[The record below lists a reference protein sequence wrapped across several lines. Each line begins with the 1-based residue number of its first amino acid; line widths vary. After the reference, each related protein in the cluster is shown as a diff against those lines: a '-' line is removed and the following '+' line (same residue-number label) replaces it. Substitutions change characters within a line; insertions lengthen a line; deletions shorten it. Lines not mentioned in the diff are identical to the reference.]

1 MAGIKQFTI
10 QINGVQESINAVES
24 LNTQLNALEA
34 RINALASKQVNI
46 SAKSSNS
53 TGALNEEEKLVKQIQ
68 QTEEKIKAT
77 RTESYQQLLAEKD
90 LLKEAVNDQK
100 ERAAQERLV
109 AGSYSNTM
117 KGLKEELA
125 DIKSVMQTTDLGDEK
140 FKDLVGRAGQ
150 LTDKLKE
157 LEAQYGQFG
166 RNVGN
171 YASAAEGFSKFTVK
185 VGDTVREFSS
195 AREAARQLRQE
206 LLSLGDNAEG
216 IDDLKKA
223 INTVD
228 SAIKDATVSSKAMD
242 EALDMAQSFL
252 SMAQAGQGLAAF
264 FGLEDTGIEET
275 IKNLVALQS
284 ALNGI
289 EKLAKQMNSNEGIF
303 KYFGKANTAIDNF
316 TKKLFGVKTT
326 ANDASKATKAQAAA
340 TSQVAT
346 ASKSAASAEVVQTT
360 ATAGLT
366 VGMRIATVAARALGI
381 ALKAIGI
388 GFILEAVSWLVEGIK
403 SAVSWIKSFFT
414 VSEEEYDN
422 CAKAIDGVKKNT
434 EELMDAID
442 KSYGNGTI
450 SKVQALTEQ
459 FHLQAKEIANVVEQL
474 DELKKREQGSVAS
487 KLEDYGNL
495 DYDTIYNWRHHYRQ
509 ENGDITNSRVKGDAE
524 GVYLNYLARV
534 KKATEEA
541 DKAWQ
546 DFQNGVEGSADKLKY
561 AQQNVENLIGELQQD
576 DILRTVRFNLETFFP
591 QEAFRKGAEGI
602 VETLYWM
609 RGKFQDFST
618 TVETVREEIRLELMS
633 SYDREREEAKK
644 TLNQRLDVVRGHLQ
658 DEADAHAAYDK
669 KIAEIDERE
678 RKSQLTNTK
687 KHGSNMVSAEET
699 IQSLRLRLMK
709 DNVIKRLNE
718 LDKER
723 RETLSKVKGTEQQ
736 KLEIERLYNQ
746 LRLDA
751 LNDYI
756 NSVKEQYDSLKKSV
770 IKTQKDIEITL
781 SENELALLSNTQE
794 QLGMNKAIQA
804 TIISLREYKE
814 LVQQIGGLEEKRLD
828 YAATFNNKLRA
839 FDLGDIEGMEEFLN
853 AWERELNSATTDM
866 LDDYYNN
873 LEGTVEEKRKAYYA
887 KLMSMFE
894 SQYAQELR
902 LVREF
907 DIQYEQNLADSVQK
921 RLQYERDYRNNN
933 LEELLAYRQEQYNH
947 ERYLAQLRK
956 NLADQEALDEKE
968 AFEKQYN
975 DQVSAL
981 TRTIAELQ
989 ALGNNATAQQK
1000 EDLQRATAELER
1012 IQADYQ
1018 TTSVQAQKNYEEQLK
1033 RNKEAFKNTL
1043 TQLETNYGK
1052 DISSIASKYYT
1063 EQLQNYRDFT
1073 TKFNAEISKQPIKND
1088 WGIINL
1094 PKTKANY
1101 KELQSAIT
1109 ASLNSVMEDKRRL
1122 NQEFRDG
1129 LITPEVYNQ
1138 TLRELNDTET
1148 DFKDKAKEIQE
1159 TLGKLGV
1166 DFYSTI
1172 NEWIQ
1177 QVGQAANSIMSSLS
1191 EITNNYY
1198 EEQISQQEKYIEE
1211 YSNLLDK
1218 QKDKTQEYADAVKEI
1233 EGELADAR
1241 GDRRQQ
1247 LIDALNAE
1255 MAAQRASLAEEKRIE
1270 KEKEKAERRKS
1281 ELEYNQAI
1289 AEKNM
1294 SVAQAALNAVMAV
1307 SMAAVNKW
1315 PIPAIPMMAL
1325 AAAVGAAQV
1334 AAAKS
1339 QYIPKPSYGDG
1350 GVIVGRSHAEGGVP
1364 VLGGQASVEG
1374 GEFITNK
1381 VTTAKNVD
1389 LLEYINSKR
1398 KKVDISDL
1406 LEFYN
1411 SGRPAKNIT
1420 SIRTKFADGGVI
1432 PSLRSD
1438 IELSD
1443 RMYQAMEDY
1452 ANRPT
1457 YVQVVDIIDRTERL
1471 NEVKVISGLEV

>member
-1 MAGIKQFTI
+1 MANIKQFTI

-24 LNTQLNALEA
+24 LNTQLNALES

-125 DIKSVMQTTDLGDEK
+125 DIKSVMQTTDLGDDK

-171 YASAAEGFSKFTVK
+171 YASAAEGFKDLIANSENARMTLKKLKNEMQTLSVKKDMGIISEEEAERLKSLIPTVK
-185 VGDTVREFSS
+185 QLESSIQDAGKPMDNLMDT
-195 AREAARQLRQE
+195 
-206 LLSLGDNAEG
+206 
-216 IDDLKKA
+216 
-223 INTVD
+223 
-228 SAIKDATVSSKAMD
+228 M
-242 EALDMAQSFL
+242 QSFVGL
-252 SMAQAGQGLAAF
+252 AQAEKGLSAF
-264 FGLEDTGIEET
+264 FGLEGTGVDET
-275 IKNLVALQS
+275 IKNLVALQNAMKGLQTIQQQLQS
-284 ALNGI
+284 G
-289 EKLAKQMNSNEGIF
+289 EGLG
-303 KYFGKANTAIDNF
+303 KYFTKANSAIDSF
-316 TKKLFGVKTT
+316 TKKLFGIKSASKEVEKAEKQQAGATSAVANSSKAATT
-326 ANDASKATKAQAAA
+326 ATQA
-340 TSQVAT
+340 
-346 ASKSAASAEVVQTT
+346 QTT

-366 VGMRIATVAARALGI
+366 IGMRVATVAAKALSM

-388 GFILEAVSWLVEGIK
+388 GILLEVISLAVEGIK
-403 SAVSWIKSFFT
+403 SIVGAIGDWAKGDADLITSTDVLTAAIDRQNDKLSRNLDLIEARKNAGLLTEAEAWAEKEKAYAENMKEVNDELIKRYQLLNDEKLWPSEHYGGFLQNVIGDKGVTTFGGFSEGIKDLDEFIERWEHLEQSVANGEDIFDGFLDTASDARDEFVHLNKLVGEDFVNAFTAFADGTAEGTHSLVLYIDEMDRLTNGAYSKALKLVKVDNEDLQKQLDEALKQVETFKKDVENQSIIVSLQFDAKIQSQLDSLFPLEAAQRQIDEWKMVLINGVNDAGNALTMEERANIQRIITQSEKNLEERKRNAKKGGRSMSNTVQDIEKTMNSLRLKLMKDGLNKSLIQL
-414 VSEEEYDN
+414 EEEKRQTLTKLKSNQEAYLEAEKIFEQRRKDLIISAREKLADELAKLEEKNYKERIDVERQQIQNEIDNYTYWLSTFGEEPAAEVTPRFNIISSTTTAVKESLDDMYLEAVKVTNKTMMVENDYVSNLDDNLKERITLFNAYTAYIDKFQKERIKRKYELLRKDLDLEQKAEEESERQTFETKNEQYDKLIDRYVEHIN
-422 CAKAIDGVKKNT
+422 TLNKLRDAEGKFRNESDEKEYNEAQKQLEKALAEQTSACTLYETTLTNIRREYQIKREKLKHDEFEENSAANEKEYNYFIAQYRNFLSDLNAANSNQPIMNEWGIVNYKKSKANYQKIKDAALKTLNTIQEKIQDIDAAVAQ
-434 EELMDAID
+434 ELMDEDTA
-442 KSYGNGTI
+442 K
-450 SKVQALTEQ
+450 AL
-459 FHLQAKEIANVVEQL
+459 
-474 DELKKREQGSVAS
+474 
-487 KLEDYGNL
+487 
-495 DYDTIYNWRHHYRQ
+495 
-509 ENGDITNSRVKGDAE
+509 
-524 GVYLNYLARV
+524 
-534 KKATEEA
+534 
-541 DKAWQ
+541 
-546 DFQNGVEGSADKLKY
+546 
-561 AQQNVENLIGELQQD
+561 
-576 DILRTVRFNLETFFP
+576 
-591 QEAFRKGAEGI
+591 
-602 VETLYWM
+602 
-609 RGKFQDFST
+609 
-618 TVETVREEIRLELMS
+618 
-633 SYDREREEAKK
+633 
-644 TLNQRLDVVRGHLQ
+644 
-658 DEADAHAAYDK
+658 
-669 KIAEIDERE
+669 
-678 RKSQLTNTK
+678 KSQLGDIAN
-687 KHGSNMVSAEET
+687 SASEAAMQV
-699 IQSLRLRLMK
+699 QSKMS
-709 DNVIKRLNE
+709 E
-718 LDKER
+718 L
-723 RETLSKVKGTEQQ
+723 GTELW
-736 KLEIERLYNQ
+736 K
-746 LRLDA
+746 
-751 LNDYI
+751 
-756 NSVKEQYDSLKKSV
+756 
-770 IKTQKDIEITL
+770 
-781 SENELALLSNTQE
+781 
-794 QLGMNKAIQA
+794 G
-804 TIISLREYKE
+804 
-814 LVQQIGGLEEKRLD
+814 
-828 YAATFNNKLRA
+828 
-839 FDLGDIEGMEEFLN
+839 
-853 AWERELNSATTDM
+853 
-866 LDDYYNN
+866 
-873 LEGTVEEKRKAYYA
+873 
-887 KLMSMFE
+887 
-894 SQYAQELR
+894 
-902 LVREF
+902 
-907 DIQYEQNLADSVQK
+907 
-921 RLQYERDYRNNN
+921 
-933 LEELLAYRQEQYNH
+933 
-947 ERYLAQLRK
+947 
-956 NLADQEALDEKE
+956 
-968 AFEKQYN
+968 
-975 DQVSAL
+975 
-981 TRTIAELQ
+981 
-989 ALGNNATAQQK
+989 
-1000 EDLQRATAELER
+1000 
-1012 IQADYQ
+1012 
-1018 TTSVQAQKNYEEQLK
+1018 
-1033 RNKEAFKNTL
+1033 
-1043 TQLETNYGK
+1043 
-1052 DISSIASKYYT
+1052 
-1063 EQLQNYRDFT
+1063 
-1073 TKFNAEISKQPIKND
+1073 
-1088 WGIINL
+1088 
-1094 PKTKANY
+1094 
-1101 KELQSAIT
+1101 
-1109 ASLNSVMEDKRRL
+1109 
-1122 NQEFRDG
+1122 
-1129 LITPEVYNQ
+1129 
-1138 TLRELNDTET
+1138 
-1148 DFKDKAKEIQE
+1148 
-1159 TLGKLGV
+1159 
-1166 DFYSTI
+1166 I

-1177 QVGQAANSIMSSLS
+1177 QVGQAANSIMSSIS
-1191 EITNNYY
+1191 EITSNQY

-1218 QKDKTQEYADAVKEI
+1218 QKDKTQEYADAVKDI

-1281 ELEYNQAI
+1281 ELEYEQAI

-1411 SGRPAKNIT
+1411 SGRPAKNIS